1 MKGDKAVFTALKTS
15 ARATLPRAI
24 NTNNGDD
31 TSVGAKQ
38 SLTHS
43 QRTTAKK
50 IIGRSV
56 VRQATLGRRLES
68 ALKIALKV
76 YEALIARHGHQKS
89 ADNKH

>member
-43 QRTTAKK
+43 QRTPAKK
-50 IIGRSV
+50 NRPVSSPASDIGP
-56 VRQATLGRRLES
+56 
-68 ALKIALKV
+68 
-76 YEALIARHGHQKS
+76 
-89 ADNKH
+89 